1 MALRVENIQ
10 KEEILMVIIILT
22 MIMEIKVKIII
33 IVIKAIMTSL

>member
-22 MIMEIKVKIII
+22 MIIEIKVKIII
-33 IVIKAIMTSL
+33 IVIKTAMIAI